1 MNLEDYKFKAEHYL
15 GTPHTG
21 GTDWRCITYDVAYG
35 FNEVVNIVNP
45 RSILEIGFNAGA
57 SALLFLMLKPRI
69 HYDSVDIVE
78 NKKSIEYLSKNFSH
92 FYFVNKNSL
101 DIIPGE
107 DLLFKYDLVF
117 IDGDHSEEGVKKDIE
132 KSLLF
137 NPKYILL
144 DDFKHPSHSYIEKI
158 ILEDERFEVVKVWEF
173 NEIWDGY
180 SMALCKVINN

>member
-1 MNLEDYKFKAEHYL
+1 MNLKEYKFNAEHNL

-21 GTDWRCITYDVAYG
+21 GTDWRCITYFVSDA
-35 FNEVVNIVNP
+35 FKEVLFIAEP
-45 RSILEIGFNAGA
+45 ESILEIGFNAGA
-57 SALLFLMLKPRI
+57 SALLFLMINPKL
-69 HYDSVDIVE
+69 HYHSIDIVE
-78 NKKSIEYLSKNFSH
+78 NQKSVAYIGANFKRFRFYKKSSFDLP
-92 FYFVNKNSL
+92 
-101 DIIPGE
+101 DIRMHSV
-107 DLLFKYDLVF
+107 YDLVF
-117 IDGDHSEEGVKKDIE
+117 IDGDHSEEGVRNDIE

>member
-1 MNLEDYKFKAEHYL
+1 MNLKEYKFNAEHNL

-21 GTDWRCITYDVAYG
+21 GTDWRCITYFVSDA
-35 FNEVVNIVNP
+35 FKEVLFIAEP
-45 RSILEIGFNAGA
+45 ESILEIGFNAGA
-57 SALLFLMLKPRI
+57 SALLFLMINPKL
-69 HYDSVDIVE
+69 HYHSIDIVE
-78 NKKSIEYLSKNFSH
+78 NQKSVDLSKNFSR

-117 IDGDHSEEGVKKDIE
+117 IDGDHSEQGVKNDIE

-144 DDFKHPSHSYIEKI
+144 DDYRHPSHQYIEKI